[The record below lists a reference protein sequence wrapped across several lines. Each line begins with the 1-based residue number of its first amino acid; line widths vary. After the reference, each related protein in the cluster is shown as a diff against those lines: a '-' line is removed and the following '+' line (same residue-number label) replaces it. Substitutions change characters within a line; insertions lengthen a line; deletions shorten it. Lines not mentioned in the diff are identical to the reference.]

1 MTKYYS
7 RSKGKFVDIATMPDQ
22 YVRNAF
28 VKMCKHEPTEDVI
41 FGEQQ
46 RERADNYKKLAEDNF
61 VSSVADLDKIES
73 LIKHNNKLQAMN
85 DKLKDTTKDIIK
97 EKDLAIFTLRSSLD
111 HNISEYKQLTDT
123 LRDKGMYEPYDK
135 QGRVRDY
142 QVEYSKVVKERDSYK
157 KKAND
162 MEMAKMSINRDLLD
176 AKDKLKD
183 TVSKCNTRL
192 ANAMPLESWKKI
204 NNQCE
209 ELQLE
214 NVRLVQQLEH
224 DETVVSKEVYQVMF
238 DKCQKLEEDYK
249 YANDRM
255 MNYATM
261 LNNKYPKGD
270 LKTFS
275 EIPNTDEGW
284 EFVSLLKKY
293 LNNVSYKIRVR
304 GQYLDDETKKTEGW
318 QRYSYGQPIEKS
330 KCLRVYVD
338 INNKDVD

>member
-176 AKDKLKD
+176 EKDKLKD
-183 TVSKCNTRL
+183 TVSKQAYQIMSDECH
-192 ANAMPLESWKKI
+192 KI
-204 NNQCE
+204 AK
-209 ELQLE
+209 EL
-214 NVRLVQQLEH
+214 
-224 DETVVSKEVYQVMF
+224 
-238 DKCQKLEEDYK
+238 DK
-249 YANDRM
+249 ANDKAR
-255 MNYATM
+255 Y
-261 LNNKYPKGD
+261 LRRSLDSYIPKGD
-270 LKTFS
+270 VKMFS
-275 EIPNTDEGW
+275 EIPNSNAGW
-284 EFVSLLKKY
+284 EFVDKLKRY
-293 LNNVSYKIRVR
+293 LNKESYKIRVR
-304 GQYLDDETKKTEGW
+304 GQYLDDETKKNEGW

>member
-28 VKMCKHEPTEDVI
+28 VKMCKHEPTEDAI

-46 RERADNYKKLAEDNF
+46 RERADRSMNERNFLQKENENLEVQVKYYKKLAEDNF
-61 VSSVADLDKIES
+61 ASSVADLDSIEK
-73 LIKHNNKLQAMN
+73 LIKQNNSLQGMY
-85 DKLKDTTKDIIK
+85 DKLKDTT
-97 EKDLAIFTLRSSLD
+97 
-111 HNISEYKQLTDT
+111 YQ
-123 LRDKGMYEPYDK
+123 PYDND
-135 QGRVRDY
+135 GRVRDY
-142 QVEYSKVVKERDSYK
+142 QVEFTKLARQRDKWKE
-157 KKAND
+157 
-162 MEMAKMSINRDLLD
+162 
-176 AKDKLKD
+176 
-183 TVSKCNTRL
+183 KCMNMVDGSTH
-192 ANAMPLESWKKI
+192 K
-204 NNQCE
+204 

-214 NVRLVQQLEH
+214 NQRLVQQLEH
-224 DETVVSKEVYQVMF
+224 DETVVSKEVYQAIF

-261 LNNKYPKGD
+261 LNNKCPKGD
-270 LKTFS
+270 VKMFS

-293 LNNVSYKIRVR
+293 LNNVSYKLRVR
-304 GQYLDDETKKTEGW
+304 GQYLNDETKKTEGW
-318 QRYSYGQPIEKS
+318 QRYSWGQPIEKS

-338 INNKDVD
+338 INNDK

>member
-7 RSKGKFVDIATMPDQ
+7 KSKQKFIEIANMPDQ

-28 VKMCKHEPTEDVI
+28 VKMCKHEPTEDAI
-41 FGEQQ
+41 FGQQ
-46 RERADNYKKLAEDNF
+46 QKERADRSMKLRNDLFEENVELEVQVKYYKKLAEDNF
-61 VSSVADLDKIES
+61 ASSVADLDSIEK
-73 LIKHNNKLQAMN
+73 LIKQNNSLQGMY
-85 DKLKDTTKDIIK
+85 DKLKDTT
-97 EKDLAIFTLRSSLD
+97 
-111 HNISEYKQLTDT
+111 YQ
-123 LRDKGMYEPYDK
+123 PYDN

-142 QVEYSKVVKERDSYK
+142 QVEFTKLARQRDKWKEKSMNMIEK
-157 KKAND
+157 
-162 MEMAKMSINRDLLD
+162 S
-176 AKDKLKD
+176 
-183 TVSKCNTRL
+183 TH
-192 ANAMPLESWKKI
+192 
-204 NNQCE
+204 E

-214 NVRLVQQLEH
+214 NQRLVQRLEH
-224 DETVVSKEVYQVMF
+224 DETVVSKEVYQAIF

-261 LNNKYPKGD
+261 LNNKCPKGD
-270 LKTFS
+270 VKMFS
-275 EIPNTDEGW
+275 EIPNTDDGW

-293 LNNVSYKIRVR
+293 LNNVSYKLRVR

-318 QRYSYGQPIEKS
+318 QRYSWGQPIEKS

>member
-7 RSKGKFVDIATMPDQ
+7 RSKQKFVDIATMPDQ

-61 VSSVADLDKIES
+61 ASSVADLDKIES

-162 MEMAKMSINRDLLD
+162 MEMTKMNINRDLLD

-183 TVSKCNTRL
+183 TVSKR
-192 ANAMPLESWKKI
+192 A
-204 NNQCE
+204 
-209 ELQLE
+209 
-214 NVRLVQQLEH
+214 
-224 DETVVSKEVYQVMF
+224 YQVMW
-238 DKCQKLEEDYK
+238 DNCEKLKEDYK

-261 LNNKYPKGD
+261 LNNKCPKGD
-270 LKTFS
+270 VKMFS
-275 EIPNTDEGW
+275 EIPNTDDGW
-284 EFVSLLKKY
+284 KFVDKLKHY
-293 LNNVSYKIRVR
+293 LNKESYKIRVR
-304 GQYLDDETKKTEGW
+304 GQYLDDETKKNEGW